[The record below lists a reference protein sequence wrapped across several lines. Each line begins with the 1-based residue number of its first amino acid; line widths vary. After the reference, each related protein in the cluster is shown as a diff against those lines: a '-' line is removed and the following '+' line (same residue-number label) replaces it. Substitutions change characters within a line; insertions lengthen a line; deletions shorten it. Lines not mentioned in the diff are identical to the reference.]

1 MNDISTIEA
10 PRHAPTA
17 LVATGGR
24 VQGIIPR
31 DIDQVWRIAQ
41 MIHKADMAPKDFKTA
56 EKVAVAILHGAEIGL
71 PPMMALQRI
80 AVINGRPSV
89 WGEAVPGIALATGLV
104 EDWVERV
111 DGEGDHMVAMCR
123 VKRKGI
129 KTPAEKTF
137 SVADARKAGLW
148 GKAGP
153 WTQYSKRMLTMRA
166 RVAFRDLFADALG
179 GLYIAEE
186 LIGVDEPRD
195 ITPPK
200 IEPALVPSDGEKIAL
215 PPTIAERPQQAHV
228 EQSLDGEIMPPKG
241 LRPLPPLANK
251 KPATP
256 PKYVTPQNPE
266 EMLAWIDKR
275 LANISLPDN
284 LADVWETE
292 CLPKTEGA
300 FPPDCE
306 AANAI
311 YRKHE
316 KRLAP

>member
-1 MNDISTIEA
+1 MNEITTIDQPKSPSLLA
-10 PRHAPTA
+10 S
-17 LVATGGR
+17 GGR

-41 MIHKADMAPKDFKTA
+41 MIMKADMAPKDFKTP

-104 EDWVERV
+104 EDWMERV
-111 DGEGDHMVAMCR
+111 DGEGDLMVATCR

-129 KTPAEKTF
+129 RTPAEKTF
-137 SVADARKAGLW
+137 SVADAKKAGLW
-148 GKAGP
+148 GKAGT

-186 LIGVDEPRD
+186 LIGVDEPKD
-195 ITPPK
+195 ITP
-200 IEPALVPSDGEKIAL
+200 IEPIRATSGEPTPL
-215 PPTIAERPQQAHV
+215 PPIAGPQKEAAEPPPIEGETIQQT
-228 EQSLDGEIMPPKG
+228 SKK
-241 LRPLPPLANK
+241 PLPPLAK
-251 KPATP
+251 GQQETP
-256 PKYVTPQNPE
+256 DQV
-266 EMLAWIDKR
+266 LAWIEVKLESVKEPAD
-275 LANISLPDN
+275 

-292 CLPKTEGA
+292 CLPKLEGS
-300 FPPDCE
+300 FPPDRE